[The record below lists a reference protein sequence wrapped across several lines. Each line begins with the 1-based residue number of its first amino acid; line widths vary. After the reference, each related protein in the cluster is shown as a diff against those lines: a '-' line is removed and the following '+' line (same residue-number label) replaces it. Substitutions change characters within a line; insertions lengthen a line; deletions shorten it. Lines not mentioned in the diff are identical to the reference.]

1 MIKKNPLV
9 SILII
14 NYNNTNFLER
24 SINSCLN
31 QSYKNIEILVY
42 DDKSTETII
51 KIEKKFKKTKTVKFY
66 KNRNT
71 KINIPALDASN
82 SYRSLFNKSKGQII
96 CLLDSDDFFRTSK
109 VKKIIKIFTLDKKIS
124 FIQNLNT
131 NDINVKNSTISF
143 WPYFAPESCISFK
156 RSFFI
161 KFQKDTD
168 KLKFKFTKVWLGFRL
183 AVYSY
188 YKDKS
193 FYHLN
198 EKLTFYENF
207 GQSIKYKKFNNLWW
221 QRRKDSFMYTHII
234 TKKLIFLVNFDY
246 LISSRFFSFRILA
259 MPLNLCYLPYQAYS
273 DPNLDLR
280 PKFQIEF

>member
-1 MIKKNPLV
+1 MIKKNLLV

-14 NYNNTNFLER
+14 NYNNTKFLER

-31 QSYKNIEILVY
+31 QSYKDIEILVY

-51 KIEKKFKKTKTVKFY
+51 KIEKKFKKIKTVKFY
-66 KNRNT
+66 KNRNK

-131 NDINVKNSTISF
+131 NDINVKNSIISF

-246 LISSRFFSFRILA
+246 LISSLIIRVLSILKS
-259 MPLNLCYLPYQAYS
+259 Y
-273 DPNLDLR
+273 
-280 PKFQIEF
+280 

>member
-1 MIKKNPLV
+1 MNKRNPLV

-14 NYNNTNFLER
+14 NYNNTKFLER

-42 DDKSTETII
+42 DDKSTETIT
-51 KIEKKFKKTKTVKFY
+51 KIEKKFKKIKSVKFY
-66 KNRNT
+66 KNRNE

-96 CLLDSDDFFRTSK
+96 CLLDSDDFFKASK
-109 VKKIIKIFTLDKKIS
+109 VKKITKIFNLNKKIS
-124 FIQNLNT
+124 FNKNINT
-131 NDINVKNSTISF
+131 NNFNYNNSIISF

-168 KLKFKFTKVWLGFRL
+168 KFKYKFTEVWLGFRL

-188 YKDKS
+188 YKDRG

-221 QRRKDSFMYTHII
+221 KRRKDSFVYAHTI

-246 LISSRFFSFRILA
+246 LISSFINRTLSL
-259 MPLNLCYLPYQAYS
+259 LKS
-273 DPNLDLR
+273 
-280 PKFQIEF
+280 

>member
-1 MIKKNPLV
+1 MKKQNTLI

-14 NYNNTNFLER
+14 NYNNTKFLER

-42 DDKSTETII
+42 DDKSTESIT
-51 KIEKKFKKTKTVKFY
+51 KIEKKFQKIKSVKFF
-66 KNRNT
+66 KNRNEKT
-71 KINIPALDASN
+71 NIPALDASN
-82 SYRSLFNKSKGQII
+82 SYRSLFNRSKGQII
-96 CLLDSDDFFRTSK
+96 CLLDSDDFFKASK
-109 VKKIIKIFTLDKKIS
+109 VKKIIKIFNLNKKIS
-124 FIQNLNT
+124 FIQNINN
-131 NDINVKNSTISF
+131 NDPNVKNSIFSF

-168 KLKFKFTKVWLGFRL
+168 KFKYKFTEVWLGFRL
-183 AVYSY
+183 ALYSY

-207 GQSIKYKKFNNLWW
+207 GQSIKYKKFNFLWW
-221 QRRKDSFMYTHII
+221 KRRRDSFVYAHTI

-246 LISSRFFSFRILA
+246 LISSLINRTLSL
-259 MPLNLCYLPYQAYS
+259 LKS
-273 DPNLDLR
+273 
-280 PKFQIEF
+280 